1 VKALQGV
8 DGHVEWVEA
17 ERPACDAGQV
27 RIRVAAAGLNRADLL
42 QMKGLY
48 PPPPGASPYM
58 GLECAGV
65 VEEVGAGADWRVG
78 DRVCALLA
86 SGAMAEEVVVD
97 ARHVLPVPEG
107 LSLHEAAALPEVYA
121 TAWLNIFQLG
131 GVKAGEKVLVHA
143 GASGVG
149 SAAIQL
155 CKAFGSPV
163 WVSVGSP
170 DRLAYCE
177 ALGAAGGVVRNENLD
192 ALEGFGPFDVILD
205 PVGASYGEL
214 NLKLLARDGRWVIIG
229 LMGGRKFELDLAQV
243 LGKRLEITGSTL
255 RNRDD
260 GFKAE
265 LLREL
270 QQQVW
275 PLFAEGRLSPQLV
288 DTYPVEF
295 AQAAYAELETNQV
308 SGKLVMVIDPSQACA
323 AKGAQSTPKAFKTS
337 SESAIHWSG
346 HARAAPHPGSP
357 HAGDLPSATTA
368 SHCAN
373 RNRNSPPPGF
383 PVPDPATPATG

>member
-1 VKALQGV
+1 MKALQGE

-17 ERPACDAGQV
+17 VRPALDAGQV

-65 VEEVGAGADWRVG
+65 IEEVGPGADWRVG

-131 GVKAGEKVLVHA
+131 NLKAGEKVLVHA

-155 CKAFGSPV
+155 CKAFGNPV
-163 WVSVGSP
+163 YVSVGSQ

-177 ALGAAGGVVRNENLD
+177 ALGAAGGVVRNENLE

-214 NLKLLARDGRWVIIG
+214 NLRLLARDGRWVIIG

-270 QQQVW
+270 LQQVW

-288 DTYPVEF
+288 DTYPVAF
-295 AQAAYAELETNQV
+295 AQAAYAALESNQV
-308 SGKLVMVIDPSQACA
+308 SGKLVMVIDPS
-323 AKGAQSTPKAFKTS
+323 
-337 SESAIHWSG
+337 
-346 HARAAPHPGSP
+346 
-357 HAGDLPSATTA
+357 L
-368 SHCAN
+368 
-373 RNRNSPPPGF
+373 
-383 PVPDPATPATG
+383 V

>member
-1 VKALQGV
+1 MKALQGV
-8 DGHVEWVEA
+8 DGHVAWVEA

-42 QMKGLY
+42 QKAGLY

-58 GLECAGV
+58 GLECAGII
-65 VEEVGAGADWRVG
+65 EEVGAGANWRVG

-86 SGAMAEEVVVD
+86 GGGMAEEVVVD

-107 LSLHEAAALPEVYA
+107 LSLHEAAAIPEVYA

-131 GVKAGEKVLVHA
+131 GLKAGEKVLVHA

-155 CKAFGSPV
+155 CKAFGNPV
-163 WVSVGSP
+163 WVSVGSAE
-170 DRLAYCE
+170 RLAYCQG
-177 ALGAAGGVVRNENLD
+177 LGAAGGVVRNANLD
-192 ALEGFGPFDVILD
+192 DLEQLGPFDVILD
-205 PVGASYGEL
+205 PVGAGYGPL

-229 LMGGRKFELDLAQV
+229 LMGGRKVELDLALV

-270 QQQVW
+270 GQQVW
-275 PLFAEGRLSPQLV
+275 PLFSEGRLKPQLV
-288 DTYPVEF
+288 DTYPVAF
-295 AQAAYAELETNQV
+295 AEAAYTELASNQV
-308 SGKLVMVIDPSQACA
+308 SGKLVLVIDPSLA
-323 AKGAQSTPKAFKTS
+323 
-337 SESAIHWSG
+337 
-346 HARAAPHPGSP
+346 
-357 HAGDLPSATTA
+357 
-368 SHCAN
+368 
-373 RNRNSPPPGF
+373 
-383 PVPDPATPATG
+383 

>member
-1 VKALQGV
+1 MKALQGV
-8 DGHVEWVEA
+8 DGHVAWVEA

-42 QMKGLY
+42 QKAGLY
-48 PPPPGASPYM
+48 PPPPGASPYL
-58 GLECAGV
+58 GLECAGI

-86 SGAMAEEVVVD
+86 GGGMAEEVVVD

-107 LSLHEAAALPEVYA
+107 LSLHEAAAIPEVYA

-131 GVKAGEKVLVHA
+131 GLKAGEKVLVHA

-155 CKAFGSPV
+155 CKAFGNPV

-170 DRLAYCE
+170 ERLAYCQG
-177 ALGAAGGVVRNENLD
+177 LGAAGGVVRNANLD
-192 ALEGFGPFDVILD
+192 ALEQLGPFDVILD
-205 PVGASYGEL
+205 PVGAGYGPL

-229 LMGGRKFELDLAQV
+229 LMGGRKVELDLALV

-270 QQQVW
+270 GRQVW
-275 PLFAEGRLSPQLV
+275 PLFSEGRLKPQLV
-288 DTYPVEF
+288 DTYPVAF
-295 AQAAYAELETNQV
+295 AEAAFAELASNQV
-308 SGKLVMVIDPSQACA
+308 SGKLVLVIDPALA
-323 AKGAQSTPKAFKTS
+323 
-337 SESAIHWSG
+337 
-346 HARAAPHPGSP
+346 
-357 HAGDLPSATTA
+357 
-368 SHCAN
+368 
-373 RNRNSPPPGF
+373 
-383 PVPDPATPATG
+383 

>member
-1 VKALQGV
+1 MKALQGV
-8 DGHVEWVEA
+8 DGHVAWVEA

-65 VEEVGAGADWRVG
+65 VSEVGAGADWRVG

-107 LSLHEAAALPEVYA
+107 LSLYEAAALPEVYA

-131 GVKAGEKVLVHA
+131 RVKAGEKVLVHA

-163 WVSVGSP
+163 WVSVGSR

-177 ALGAAGGVVRNENLD
+177 KLGAAGGVVRNENLD

-214 NLKLLARDGRWVIIG
+214 NLKVLARDGRWVIIG
-229 LMGGRKFELDLAQV
+229 LMGGRSFELDLAQI
-243 LGKRLEITGSTL
+243 LTKRIQLQGSTL

-260 GFKAE
+260 SFKAE
-265 LLREL
+265 LISTLRKD
-270 QQQVW
+270 VW
-275 PLFAEGRLSPQLV
+275 PLFSEGRLDPQLV
-288 DTYPVEF
+288 GTYPIEQ
-295 AQAAYAELETNQV
+295 AQAALDELASNQIA
-308 SGKLVMVIDPSQACA
+308 GKLVVIIEPMDQ
-323 AKGAQSTPKAFKTS
+323 
-337 SESAIHWSG
+337 
-346 HARAAPHPGSP
+346 
-357 HAGDLPSATTA
+357 
-368 SHCAN
+368 
-373 RNRNSPPPGF
+373 
-383 PVPDPATPATG
+383 PATC